1 MNIVMLCNLGM
12 STGMMV
18 KKLEQEA
25 AKRNLEATV
34 HAYPMV
40 ELDEHLDG
48 TDAILLGPQIRFALD
63 DIKKQA
69 GSIPVMAIAPQDF
82 GTMNRQKITPTP
94 VLTIVATMAGPMIAA
109 GSTLPYWLR

>member
-1 MNIVMLCNLGM
+1 MLCNLGM

-82 GTMNRQKITPTP
+82 GTMNAAK
-94 VLTIVATMAGPMIAA
+94 VLDELIKLM
-109 GSTLPYWLR
+109 